1 MNMKTNTIMLESSV
15 MLIGMNPVVNSMLG
29 MHMIVMIN
37 DLE

>member
-29 MHMIVMIN
+29 MHM
-37 DLE
+37 DSDDQ

>member
-15 MLIGMNPVVNSMLG
+15 LLIGMNPVVNSMLG
-29 MHMIVMIN
+29 MHMIMMTN